1 MRLTSP
7 TDQLCQRPLIS
18 LQRIISVFAYH
29 SPVSHRTEAS
39 AVSLPIRDQQNALIT
54 SLNLKLSGVSKKR
67 TRLYEDF
74 TEGVLDEEEYAFAKK
89 AYDEQ
94 YADLSRRLDEAVQRK
109 VKFAEAMSED
119 NKWLTLMKSVSGA
132 AKLSQELVDE
142 SVELVKV
149 HEDGSIELVMKYGD
163 IYALTVQSI
172 KEVQEAM

>member
-1 MRLTSP
+1 MFS
-7 TDQLCQRPLIS
+7 
-18 LQRIISVFAYH
+18 
-29 SPVSHRTEAS
+29 
-39 AVSLPIRDQQNALIT
+39 
-54 SLNLKLSGVSKKR
+54 

-74 TEGVLDEEEYAFAKK
+74 TEGILDEEEYAFAKK

-109 VKFAEAMSED
+109 LKFAEAMSED

-132 AKLSQELVDE
+132 EKLSQELVDE

>member
-1 MRLTSP
+1 MSLWYNEIGQKR
-7 TDQLCQRPLIS
+7 RIRIKPLA
-18 LQRIISVFAYH
+18 LMVMWRF
-29 SPVSHRTEAS
+29 R
-39 AVSLPIRDQQNALIT
+39 VSLHK
-54 SLNLKLSGVSKKR
+54 SSKKR

-132 AKLSQELVDE
+132 EKLSQELVDE

-163 IYALTVQSI
+163 IYALTIQSI